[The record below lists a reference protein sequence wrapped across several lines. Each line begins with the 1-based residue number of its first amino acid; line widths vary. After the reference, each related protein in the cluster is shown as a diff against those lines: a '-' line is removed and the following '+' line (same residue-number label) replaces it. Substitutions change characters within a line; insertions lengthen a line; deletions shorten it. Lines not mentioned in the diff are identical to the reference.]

1 MLALFDTGTRLRR
14 AVGRTGLIVLALG
27 LFYLALR
34 GVSLVEVLSA
44 LRQGSYWWLAPLIAV
59 ALASHVIRAWRW
71 QELMRALPEQP
82 HVPLKIAFGGVMVGY
97 MVNYALPRVGEL
109 VRCTHVAGLAKLR
122 LGAVF
127 GTVVTERILDV
138 MALLAGLAVSLVL
151 LLDRADIVQET
162 LLEPA
167 VESVVAMRGPFAM
180 FAALAVIVALT
191 GAFALFRK
199 GLIPTDRL
207 KRLWHS
213 FRDGLLSAR
222 HSTRKTGLIIS
233 TVLMFLLYAGMAYIP
248 LVMFDIARPYALSF
262 LDALAIMFIGAI
274 GVVVPAPGGIGSFH
288 YITRITLVSLFGV
301 PAPLAVTYAVF
312 VHGAQLVLYAL
323 VGLVIVLV
331 QGTGHLTLGA
341 RPLGRH

>member
-1 MLALFDTGTRLRR
+1 MLAPFDTDSRPLR

-34 GVSLVEVLSA
+34 GVSLDEVLSA
-44 LRQGSYWWLAPLIAV
+44 LKQGSYAWLAPLIAV

-71 QELMRALPEQP
+71 QELMRALPERP
-82 HVPLKIAFGGVMVGY
+82 HVPLKTAFGGVMIGY

-151 LLDRADIVQET
+151 LLDQADIVQEA

-167 VESVVAMRGPFAM
+167 VQSVAAMRGTVAV
-180 FAALAVIVALT
+180 FAALAVIVALA
-191 GAFALFRK
+191 GAYTLLRR
-199 GLIPTDRL
+199 GLIPTDKL
-207 KRLWHS
+207 KRIWHS

-222 HSTRKTGLIIS
+222 HSTRKTALIIS

-262 LDALAIMFIGAI
+262 LDALVIMFIGAI

-323 VGLVIVLV
+323 LGLLIILV
-331 QGTGHLTLGA
+331 QGTGHLTFGA
-341 RPLGRH
+341 RPLARH